1 MRFIIVAIVANF
13 ISTLYQIRGR
23 CAAEYGIMSNIM
35 FVFVVA
41 CAFVAVLILLPL
53 SVARLARAPWKW
65 GVLALI
71 LSTCTASIA
80 WAVRDFTARCWAS
93 DQSMHIRWNVTW
105 LCDQYSQIDKLGD
118 ETLRRDY
125 VTNFLGNACILLN
138 LDNKKAPNTYN
149 LVERYYLDWNDRIDG
164 HGRVRPDCHSK
175 LPQ

>member
-1 MRFIIVAIVANF
+1 
-13 ISTLYQIRGR
+13 
-23 CAAEYGIMSNIM
+23 MSNIM

-53 SVARLARAPWKW
+53 SVVRLARAPWKW

-125 VTNFLGNACILLN
+125 VTNFLDNACILLN

-164 HGRVRPDCHSK
+164 HGRVSPDCHSK